1 MHIIDY
7 TSSKAVWDILEKL
20 YENKRWN
27 RKFMLLQE
35 LFEMSMKCLG
45 NMDEYLRNVKEKM
58 SELAIIDLKLNNDI
72 KLAIIFNELSEK
84 YRYLIIALK
93 QQEKI
98 DFDELMTRLLEEAQ
112 HHEQEDFEKMAM
124 YINKKSIC
132 HYCGQKGYWR
142 KNCSIKVYRERLNGD
157 DEQAKE
163 KSVGRIVM

>member
-98 DFDELMTRLLEEAQ
+98 DFDELMT
-112 HHEQEDFEKMAM
+112 
-124 YINKKSIC
+124 
-132 HYCGQKGYWR
+132 
-142 KNCSIKVYRERLNGD
+142 
-157 DEQAKE
+157 
-163 KSVGRIVM
+163 